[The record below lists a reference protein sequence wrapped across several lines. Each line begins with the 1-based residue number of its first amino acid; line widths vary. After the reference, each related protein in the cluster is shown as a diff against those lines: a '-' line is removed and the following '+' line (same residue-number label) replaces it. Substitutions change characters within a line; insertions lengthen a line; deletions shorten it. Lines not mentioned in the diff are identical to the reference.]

1 MDFLDVFNAVV
12 HQTLA
17 RTTDAKEAKSYADVP
32 DELGIDSLDMVM
44 VVAVLTDAY
53 GIPEDIQFD
62 NVSKFT
68 VGTVKEYVDKHKTK
82 DVQSLEEVMEFA

>member
-1 MDFLDVFNAVV
+1 MEFIDVFNAVV

-17 RTTDAKEAKSYADVP
+17 RTMDTKEAKSYADVP
-32 DELGIDSLDMVM
+32 DELGIDSLDMIM
-44 VVAVLTDAY
+44 VIAVLTDAY
-53 GIPEDIQFD
+53 GIPSDLEFN
-62 NVSKFT
+62 NVDKFT